1 MNNEQEILKRI
12 GKKVFENRKQRNMT
26 QDELADYAGIDRT
39 YIGYIENG
47 KQNISISVLCKIAN
61 VFNIPLNDLILP

>member
-61 VFNIPLNDLILP
+61 VFNIPLNDLIL

>member
-1 MNNEQEILKRI
+1 
-12 GKKVFENRKQRNMT
+12 MT

-61 VFNIPLNDLILP
+61 VFNIPLNDLIL

>member
-12 GKKVFENRKQRNMT
+12 GKKVFENRKRLNMT

-61 VFNIPLNDLILP
+61 VFNIPLNDLIL

>member
-26 QDELADYAGIDRT
+26 QDELADYAGINRT

-61 VFNIPLNDLILP
+61 VFNIPLNDLIL

>member
-61 VFNIPLNDLILP
+61 GFNIPLNDLIL

>member
-1 MNNEQEILKRI
+1 MNKEQEILKRI

-61 VFNIPLNDLILP
+61 VFNIPLNDLIL